1 MNKTKKYRTR
11 IILAGLAFCAILV
24 ILFVG
29 CNNINTANNSNTVKK
44 TDTIAKAG
52 NTGSVPDIGITLPV
66 LDALFFENGFKADL
80 KSKLK
85 LTEKQI
91 ENLKNAASVSVA
103 DLSED
108 GTNYLGS
115 TRAVKQLSEDQ
126 IRGILGQEKADQL
139 YRLVAQRYSGV
150 DLAGLFPKQPNS
162 VPHDTRIVVNAPAFR
177 MDIFQDGKLMK
188 TYRVGI
194 GYPEFPLPTGM
205 RRADTIIFNP
215 TWTPPSEPWVKG
227 KFKAGKKVKAGS
239 KVNPLGVI
247 KIPIGM
253 PSLIHGGKDVS
264 KLGNFASH
272 GCVGLT
278 NEQVRNFTVI
288 LMQLGGNPILKEGI
302 LSLEKHKKK
311 TQSVKLASPVLVELR
326 YETIVAENGG
336 LHIYRDVY
344 ERGTNTLENATR
356 VLKIYGINYE
366 SLAAQEKEAL
376 TNALTVMNRDSK
388 GNPIADNNNSKD
400 TAIKKGRV
408 ADSKLDGAKKGK
420 VTRSVTGHK
429 DMVIP
434 IAALQGKGY
443 PGPVNLDTG
452 LLRSTALTR
461 KKNSTK

>member
-1 MNKTKKYRTR
+1 MNKTKNRTR
-11 IILAGLAFCAILV
+11 IIHAGLAFCVTLGIQQ
-24 ILFVG
+24 VG
-29 CNNINTANNSNTVKK
+29 CNNLNTTNNSTTVKK
-44 TDTIAKAG
+44 TDTIAKID
-52 NTGSVPDIGITLPV
+52 NTSSVRNIGLTLPV
-66 LDALFFENGFKADL
+66 LDALFFEDGFKADL

-85 LTEKQI
+85 LTEQQI
-91 ENLKNAASVSVA
+91 EKLKTAASVSVA

-108 GTNYLGS
+108 GTDYLGS
-115 TRAVKQLSEDQ
+115 ARAAKRQSEDQ
-126 IRGILGQEKADQL
+126 VSSILGQEKADQL
-139 YRLVAQRYSGV
+139 YRLVAQRYAGG
-150 DLAGLFPKQPNS
+150 DLAGLFPAQPNS
-162 VPHDTRIVVNAPAFR
+162 VPRDTRIVVNAPAFR

-253 PSLIHGGKDVS
+253 PSLIHGGKDAS

-278 NEQVRNFTVI
+278 NEQVRNFTLV
-288 LMQLGGNPILKEGI
+288 LMQLGGNPITEVGI
-302 LSLEKHKKK
+302 LDLEKHKKK
-311 TQSVKLASPVLVELR
+311 TQSTKLAHPVLVELR
-326 YETIVAENGG
+326 YETIVAENSG

-356 VLKIYGINYE
+356 VLKVYGINYE
-366 SLAAQEKEAL
+366 SLTAQEKEAL
-376 TNALTVMNRDSK
+376 TNALTEMNRDSK
-388 GNPIADNNNSKD
+388 GNSIADNINSED

-408 ADSKLDGAKKGK
+408 AASKLDGAKKGK
-420 VTRSVTGHK
+420 VTRSVKGRK
-429 DMVIP
+429 DMVIA

-452 LLRSTALTR
+452 LRSTAIAR
-461 KKNSTK
+461 